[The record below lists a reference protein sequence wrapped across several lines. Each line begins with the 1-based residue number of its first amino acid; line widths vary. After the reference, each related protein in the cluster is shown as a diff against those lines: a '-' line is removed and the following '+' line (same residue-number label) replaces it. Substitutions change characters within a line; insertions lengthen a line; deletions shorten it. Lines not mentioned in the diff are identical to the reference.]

1 MKIKLI
7 LCLITLLQFIILS
20 CTSIASLPEEPE
32 APIEP
37 TLKNLSIYEA
47 KLTGYALYL
56 ETFLVRTKQKL
67 RDSDFPTFTLLNS
80 SVLREEHTLEAVKD
94 NIAHL
99 KHYINNTKPIA
110 ISVYKKYSKLKK

>member
-1 MKIKLI
+1 MKTKLT
-7 LCLITLLQFIILS
+7 LGLITLLQFIILN

-47 KLTGYALYL
+47 KLASYALYL
-56 ETFLVRTKQKL
+56 ETFLVRTKQKFK
-67 RDSDFPTFTLLNS
+67 DSSFPTFTLLDSN
-80 SVLREEHTLEAVKD
+80 VLREEHTLEAVKD
-94 NIAHL
+94 NIGHL